1 MMTTFLLTSAI
12 ILLTPGP
19 TNTVLAASGAAAGLW
34 RSRLLPMAEAAG
46 YAVAI
51 SFFVFA
57 ATLVEGIWWALPAM
71 KVAASGWLAL
81 SAVRLWSAR
90 PDMRGALGPEA
101 FWRVFLTTILN
112 PKAMIVGTM
121 LIPHS
126 AIDETALNVASFVLL
141 STLAG
146 IGWVALGSMLPPAIK
161 RHSYKGAAFVLGGF
175 SIAAMTSALA
185 H

>member
-1 MMTTFLLTSAI
+1 MMTPFLLTSTI

-19 TNTVLAASGAAAGLW
+19 TNTVLAASGAANGLW
-34 RSRLLPMAEAAG
+34 QSRLLPLAEAAG
-46 YAVAI
+46 YALAI
-51 SFFVFA
+51 SFFVWT
-57 ATLVEGIWWALPAM
+57 ATLVSGVWWAMPAL

-81 SAVRLWSAR
+81 SAIRLWSAKS
-90 PDMRGALGPEA
+90 DARGAVGSDV
-101 FWRVFLTTILN
+101 FGRVFLTTIFN

-126 AIDETALNVASFVLL
+126 TTEETALHVATFVLL

-146 IGWVALGSMLPPAIK
+146 IGWVALGSMLPAAIR

-185 H
+185 